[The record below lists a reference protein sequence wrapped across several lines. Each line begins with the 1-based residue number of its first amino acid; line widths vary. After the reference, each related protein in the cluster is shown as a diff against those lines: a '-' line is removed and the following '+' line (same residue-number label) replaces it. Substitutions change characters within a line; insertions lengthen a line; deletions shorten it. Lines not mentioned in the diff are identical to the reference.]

1 LLNGRSTYASLL
13 LQDGVEL
20 LHVSQQLG
28 HHSPG
33 FTLSQ
38 SAHRSPKERRGEV
51 NRLDTAATSRNPGAT
66 SSSNEIPTET
76 ETARNPFELRAVRE
90 LRGEDLNLRPSGYE
104 RAGEPWTP

>member
-1 LLNGRSTYASLL
+1 LLNGRSTHASLL
-13 LQDGVEL
+13 LQDGVEP

-38 SAHRSPKERRGEV
+38 FAHRLPKDRHGEV
-51 NRLDTAATSRNPGAT
+51 NRLDTAATICNPGVT

-76 ETARNPFELRAVRE
+76 ETARNPFELRAV
-90 LRGEDLNLRPSGYE
+90 
-104 RAGEPWTP
+104 